1 MMTPAARQF
10 SNHQHDEETNTAP
23 HRCQG
28 RLDRCVTTA
37 VCVSLMAN
45 TEVLPA
51 PPKKVI
57 THPRQ
62 QKIDV
67 AKALKLRLQGNTFE
81 EIGAVFGCNKQAVY
95 QALDKFKAFL
105 GDVEAGNLTAYSEN
119 RAELFNAVEKH
130 LSGSLL
136 DPQALEKASL
146 NNRAYALKVIH
157 EARRLETGQSTSN
170 LSVLGKL
177 VMAAEANLGATKAQ
191 VVDKASGSAPHE
203 GVVPDGDTK
212 R

>member
-1 MMTPAARQF
+1 
-10 SNHQHDEETNTAP
+10 
-23 HRCQG
+23 
-28 RLDRCVTTA
+28 
-37 VCVSLMAN
+37 MAT
-45 TEVLPA
+45 TEVIPS
-51 PPKKVI
+51 PPKKIVS
-57 THPRQ
+57 HPKA

-67 AKALKLRLQGNTFE
+67 AKALKLRLQGNTLE

-130 LSGSLL
+130 LSASLL
-136 DPQALEKASL
+136 DPYAMQKASL

-177 VMAAEANLGATKAQ
+177 VMQAESSLGANKAQ
-191 VVDKASGSAPHE
+191 AIDKQGDSKASTTPHE
-203 GVVPDGDTK
+203 GAVDRENT
-212 R
+212 